1 MLYIGRNMKTFGL
14 VLMGL
19 GVVILLFSNALGN
32 SASSAYTEQSLGSA
46 FMLVVSVVIIIIG
59 FFIWLA
65 GPNKDNDNNIRP
77 LL

>member
-46 FMLVVSVVIIIIG
+46 LMLVVSVVIIIIG

>member
-1 MLYIGRNMKTFGL
+1 MLCVGRNMKTFGL
-14 VLMGL
+14 VLMGI

-32 SASSAYTEQSLGSA
+32 SASSAYTDQSLGSA

-59 FFIWLA
+59 FIVWLA